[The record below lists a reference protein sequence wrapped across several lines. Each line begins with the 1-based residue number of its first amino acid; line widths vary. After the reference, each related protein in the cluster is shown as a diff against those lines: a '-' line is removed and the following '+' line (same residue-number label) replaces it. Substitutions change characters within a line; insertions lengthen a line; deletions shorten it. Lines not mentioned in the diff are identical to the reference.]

1 MNDPTNATLS
11 LSKYSHHFYQNP
23 NSFPESQQNIV
34 YADEIDY
41 MEIEQGWF
49 QSFCQVILVLN
60 EYLVTKRLGHFGA
73 ALPDT
78 RYTSVSVDYQ
88 I

>member
-1 MNDPTNATLS
+1 MNDPTNVSLS

-23 NSFPESQQNIV
+23 ESFPESQQNID

-49 QSFCQVILVLN
+49 QSYSVAFWTNIFGYGILSEEKTFEPTRKENLIYVSNVAVL
-60 EYLVTKRLGHFGA
+60 
-73 ALPDT
+73 
-78 RYTSVSVDYQ
+78 
-88 I
+88 